1 MNLKNKKII
10 VTGGAGVIGRELVP
24 RLVGAGAV
32 VRCIDIAPKP
42 KEFEG
47 LDIEYSQRDL
57 SYANT
62 IDFLKFD
69 PEIIFHLAAVF
80 ERTKEE
86 IGFWDL
92 NFQNE
97 VMLNHNVFTAA
108 RECKNLKKFVFASS
122 YLIYDF
128 SQYLFPR
135 AQKNAFPLREDI
147 GMNPRNLCGATKLY
161 AEKELEYLS
170 RFEELYKF
178 KVVSAR
184 IFRVYGRGSGDVI
197 SRWVRAGLGGEKSI
211 EVFMEE
217 NRFDY
222 IYAGDVADALLG
234 LSKKDNAKGIVN
246 IGTGKPASIKD
257 VVNTLKGF
265 IPSLAV
271 KKSSEKGLF
280 EASVADT
287 KKLRSYVSWKPL
299 DIKKGVK
306 LVIAYEKEQERR

>member
-1 MNLKNKKII
+1 MNLKNKKVI
-10 VTGGAGVIGRELVP
+10 VTGGAGVIGRELIR
-24 RLVGAGAV
+24 RLVGAGAI

-86 IGFWDL
+86 VGFWDL

-108 RECKNLKKFVFASS
+108 KECKKLTKFIFASS

-128 SQYLFPR
+128 SQYLFPKS
-135 AQKNAFPLREDI
+135 QKNAFPLRENAR
-147 GMNPRNLCGATKLY
+147 MNPRNLCGATKLY

-170 RFEELYKF
+170 RFDDLYGF

-197 SRWVRAGLGGEKSI
+197 SRWVRAGLEGKSI
-211 EVFMEE
+211 EVFMGE

-222 IYAGDVADALLG
+222 IYAGDVAEALLG
-234 LSKKDNAKGIVN
+234 LSKKDNAEGVVN
-246 IGTGKPASIKD
+246 IGTGKSASIKD
-257 VVNTLKGF
+257 VVDALKGL

-280 EASVADT
+280 EASVAEV

-299 DIKKGVK
+299 DIKKGIK
-306 LVIAYEKEQERR
+306 LVIAYEKEQGRQ